1 MTIIAGTIAISAVP
15 MKRAMAK
22 VKELTPRGAHVS
34 LESAID
40 RINKWYVGW
49 SGYYRMTQ
57 YPSQLKNIETHVRR
71 RLRSRL
77 VDQQKKCRYLFKK
90 LIKRG
95 VHRVRSAS
103 KAVFS
108 NKARWVLS
116 NTYAVNCAYPNR

>member
-1 MTIIAGTIAISAVP
+1 

-49 SGYYRMTQ
+49 TGYYRMTQ
-57 YPSQLKNIETHVRR
+57 YPSQLKKIETHVRR

-95 VHRVRSAS
+95 VRRVRSAS
-103 KAVFS
+103 KALFS

-116 NTYAVNCAYPNR
+116 NTYAVNCAYQNR